1 MVTYVVPVVGLLLG
15 IIFLNELLDVYIVV
29 GATMIFMGIGV
40 VNLRYFQRLN
50 RVSLGKLKTT

>member
-1 MVTYVVPVVGLLLG
+1 
-15 IIFLNELLDVYIVV
+15 LNELLDVYIVV

-50 RVSLGKLKTT
+50 TVFLRRPAISGG